1 MRIASPSLAWLSSLL
16 CLVSPSM
23 LHAGGILLYEYASD
37 NVSLANAGAAARA
50 QGPSTLA
57 SNPAGLVFLPGTQV
71 SGGLQLVQG
80 HLSVDT
86 DVGSIPGDDSGN
98 IVEWMPG
105 GSFFVSHEVNQALS
119 VGFGLYGDFGL
130 AGDYDEEWSGRYF
143 VQDASIVGVSLAPS
157 LAYRLTEQWSIGL
170 GLRAVYGVLENHVAV
185 DNNPLGIG
193 NFADGQLHYKGDDW
207 GYGANLGVIYQ
218 PREGTRIGLSYT
230 TAVDLEFEDRLS
242 IDNLRPALASLLE
255 ARGIL
260 GAPLRI
266 DMSIPQTATLSLY
279 QALDAQWALLASAG
293 WQDWSEFGRVGI
305 ELDSDN
311 PTSAM
316 VDRQYRDTWHLAVG
330 GQYQATPALLW
341 QAGLAYDSSA
351 VSDSER
357 TFDTPMAESWRL
369 ATGVSYAFDRGAELN
384 LSYAFIWMGDMPV
397 SQSKGLNGRIS
408 TSGEFADAG
417 IHVLSSSITWRY

>member
-1 MRIASPSLAWLSSLL
+1 MRIASPSLVWLSSLL
-16 CLVSPSM
+16 CLVSPGM
-23 LHAGGILLYEYASD
+23 LQAGGILLYEYASD

-57 SNPAGLVFLPGTQV
+57 SNPAGLAFLPGTQV
-71 SGGLQLVQG
+71 SGGLQVVNG
-80 HLSVDT
+80 DLSFD
-86 DVGSIPGDDSGN
+86 DQAGSQPGADSGQ
-98 IVEWMPG
+98 ILEWLPG
-105 GSFFVSHEVNQALS
+105 GSFFVSHAVNQALS

-130 AGDYDEEWSGRYF
+130 AGDYDEDWSGRYF
-143 VQDASIVGVSLAPS
+143 VQDASIMSVSLAPGM
-157 LAYRLTEQWSIGL
+157 AYRLNQQWSVGL
-170 GLRAVYGVLENHVAV
+170 GLRAVYGTLETHVAV

-218 PREGTRIGLSYT
+218 PRAGTRIGLSYT

-242 IDNLRPALASLLE
+242 IADLRPALVTQLDE
-255 ARGIL
+255 RGIL
-260 GAPLRI
+260 GAPLHI
-266 DMSIPQTATLSLY
+266 DMTIPQTATLSLY

-311 PTSAM
+311 PTSATT
-316 VDRQYRDTWHLAVG
+316 DRQYRDTWHLAIG
-330 GQYQATPALLW
+330 SQYQATPALLW

-351 VSDSER
+351 VADSDR

-369 ATGVSYAFDRGAELN
+369 ATGISYAFNRDAELN
-384 LSYAFIWMGDMPV
+384 LGYAFIWMGDMPIA
-397 SQSKGLNGRIS
+397 QSKGVGERIS
-408 TSGEFADAG
+408 TSGEFADAA